1 MALVICLS
9 AAALVWIGYR
19 AVVEWEQAAGQVA
32 ARRAEAAVDLLAAAL
47 GRDMR
52 SVQQVVLTS
61 ADRDALTVGPAID
74 LLRPIGSALVR
85 YPYPEAF
92 FSWRGSPSPDS
103 VIFYSRPERRPG
115 WLTVADRTK
124 MFPVVVGREDG
135 LAARLID
142 RIAKDSAQS
151 RRFSVFDLDVNGSP
165 HQIVAL
171 VSYADSLRERP
182 ASVLGF
188 MVNLEW
194 VRHEYFKALTAQLS
208 RMADSEGAIELTVL
222 DDGKQPVAGPEMN
235 SGRLPA
241 GQRTFPLA
249 FFDPLIVSVDPPPD
263 LHVASYV
270 AIANAEH
277 DPTLLAARR
286 GASWALGIAG
296 VMAVVMAA
304 GIWLVVQAGR
314 ASANLADMRSDFV
327 SAVTHELKT
336 PIANLRAIQETL
348 ASGRATMEMSREYA
362 AMGIREANRLARL
375 VDNLLAYAR
384 ITDVAHAYAFEP
396 VALEAVV
403 DRSVKEFAP
412 NLTVGNFELHIE
424 LPDNLPPV
432 LGDPTALSL
441 MLNNLLDN
449 AIRYS
454 KDRRHVTISGR
465 SGDKTVA
472 LEVTDK
478 GVGIPADEI
487 QRVTRKFWRGGESHA
502 GGSGLGLAIVDR
514 IVSDHRGTLEIRS
527 TVGVGTTVAITLP
540 QAV

>member
-1 MALVICLS
+1 
-9 AAALVWIGYR
+9 
-19 AVVEWEQAAGQVA
+19 
-32 ARRAEAAVDLLAAAL
+32 
-47 GRDMR
+47 
-52 SVQQVVLTS
+52 
-61 ADRDALTVGPAID
+61 
-74 LLRPIGSALVR
+74 
-85 YPYPEAF
+85 
-92 FSWRGSPSPDS
+92 
-103 VIFYSRPERRPG
+103 
-115 WLTVADRTK
+115 
-124 MFPVVVGREDG
+124 MFPVVVGREPG

-142 RIAKDSAQS
+142 RIGRDGAQS

-165 HQIVAL
+165 HQVVAV

-188 MVNLEW
+188 VVNLEW
-194 VRHEYFKALTAQLS
+194 VSREYFKDLTSQLS
-208 RMADSEGAIELTVL
+208 RMADSDGAIELTVL
-222 DDGKQPVAGPEMN
+222 DDQKHPVAGGETN
-235 SGRLPA
+235 SGRTPA

-263 LHVASYV
+263 LHVASFV
-270 AIANAEH
+270 AIANAER

-286 GASWALGIAG
+286 GARWALGIAG
-296 VMAVVMAA
+296 VTALVMAA
-304 GIWLVVQAGR
+304 GIWLIVQAGR

-336 PIANLRAIQETL
+336 PIANIRAIQETL
-348 ASGRATMEMSREYA
+348 ASGRATMEMSREYG
-362 AMGIREANRLARL
+362 AMGLRESNRLARL

-384 ITDVAHAYAFEP
+384 ITDVTHAYAFEP

-412 NLTVGNFELHIE
+412 NLTVGHFELHIE
-424 LPDNLPPV
+424 LPDHLPPV
-432 LGDPTALSL
+432 LGDPTALNL
-441 MLNNLLDN
+441 MLNNVLDN

-454 KDRRHVTISGR
+454 KENRHVTIVGQAR
-465 SGDKTVA
+465 DKTVA
-472 LEVTDK
+472 LEVSDK

-514 IVSDHRGTLEIRS
+514 IVTDHRGSLEIRS
-527 TVGVGTTVAITLP
+527 TVGIGTTVAITLP